1 MKYEYKQLWLN
12 RLGSPDHLKEMET
25 LGNQGWEL
33 VIITPESVSS
43 MPYAFFKRVVEP
55 TPTEEKCVGF
65 SLDKNV
71 KVCACPCHS
80 KAPKE
85 QMVPKKLGILP
96 LDGSAVY
103 VLENKVNDII
113 DYLS

>member
-1 MKYEYKQLWLN
+1 MKVKVTKKEYIRSLE
-12 RLGSPDHLKEMET
+12 KEDA
-25 LGNQGWEL
+25 
-33 VIITPESVSS
+33 IESFSSS
-43 MPYAFFKRVVEP
+43 MLPDFIELEAEPVEP